1 MKSERPDMKQVKS
14 YMEKLL
20 EGCETKDEETKR
32 KEKRKRILG
41 MIEAVKENPKSMML
55 DVLRGM
61 YKNGMLEELN
71 IDWEP

>member
-1 MKSERPDMKQVKS
+1 
-14 YMEKLL
+14 MEKLL

-71 IDWEP
+71 IDWKP